1 MKETIVNRLMKLLC
15 VKSVVTILLS
25 VVFAIMALRGVI
37 SADQFLTVFS
47 VVVAFYFGTQA
58 KKDTAT
64 TGTTAATETTAA
76 ANDTTADT
84 IEARVRTLEEKSEAW
99 DSVVAVVNEGAEIA
113 NV

>member
-58 KKDTAT
+58 QKDTAATGAT
-64 TGTTAATETTAA
+64 TGTTTAA
-76 ANDTTADT
+76 MNDATAET

-99 DSVVAVVNEGAEIA
+99 DSVVAVVNEGVEIT